1 MGDMNNKQNL
11 ANCPNAFKV
20 TLDKPCEICG
30 RIRMIRSDIG
40 ICIPCIQK
48 EKQNRGWQT
57 GSVWYNTNMTNNNA
71 NKGNK
76 MIHDD
81 FDTQIQSDEDFRA
94 GITDEE
100 WHEMQD
106 LGIDGI
112 DDEDFGDDEMFR
124 LGDEMFRF
132 DVINEA
138 EINKQREIDTICCFD
153 FDENL
158 WKTQHR

>member
-48 EKQNRGWQT
+48 KNQNRGWQT
-57 GSVWYNTNMTNNNA
+57 GSVWYNTTMTNNNTR
-71 NKGNK
+71 NGND

-81 FDTQIQSDEDFRA
+81 FETQIHP
-94 GITDEE
+94 EE
-100 WHEMQD
+100 INECLVYEEM
-106 LGIDGI
+106 
-112 DDEDFGDDEMFR
+112 
-124 LGDEMFRF
+124 
-132 DVINEA
+132 NEA
-138 EINKQREIDTICCFD
+138 EIKQQREIDTICWFD
-153 FDENL
+153 FD
-158 WKTQHR
+158 WKL